1 MRTFVDNCEFK
12 DGMYRGLQTENMI
25 NKFFEERKKSGPQGS
40 VSEFADL
47 NLFIYIVIR
56 DSKLLELREKIE

>member
-1 MRTFVDNCEFK
+1 
-12 DGMYRGLQTENMI
+12 MYRGLQTENMI
-25 NKFFEERKKSGPQGS
+25 IKFFQERQKNRLTQGS

-56 DSKLLELREKIE
+56 DSKLLELREKIEQAMPLAMA

>member
-1 MRTFVDNCEFK
+1 
-12 DGMYRGLQTENMI
+12 MYRGLQTENI
-25 NKFFEERKKSGPQGS
+25 ITKFFEERKRSIAEGLAS